1 MQPVDAGDAVFSMA
15 TDINAAGKIVGT
27 IRTPEGSKRAV
38 LPQDGPHDRPGHAGQ
53 EGSAR
58 LRHQ

>member
-38 LPQDGPHDRPGHAGQ
+38 LPTGRPA
-53 EGSAR
+53 
-58 LRHQ
+58 